1 MKIAISTGGGD
12 CPGLNAVIRAV
23 VRTAVLKYGWEVVGV
38 RDGLDGLINNEPLI
52 PLGLNEVR
60 GILSRGGTIIGTTN
74 RNGHNVLEN
83 YTRTVVENAKKQGI
97 DAMIMVGGDGTLTI
111 GKEVMDA
118 GMKCCFC
125 PKTIDND
132 LRATDVT
139 FGYHTAVSI
148 VTEALD
154 RLETTG
160 ESHGRVMLVETM
172 GRGNGSIAMEA
183 GLGGS
188 ADVILIPE
196 IPYSIDKVVEAISA
210 RKKRGRNFSVVVV
223 AEGARPIG
231 GDIVVQQT
239 ATSNHGVARLGGIAA
254 SVGQQIE
261 ERLDV
266 ETRTVVLG
274 HLQRGGTPTHT
285 DRILG
290 TRFGVAAVDLLANGE
305 YGKMVALRG
314 TEIVSVPVEEAIA
327 SPAIVDVN
335 GGIISAAESIG
346 ISFGR

>member
-1 MKIAISTGGGD
+1 MKIGISTGGGD

-23 VRTAVLKYGWEVVGV
+23 VRTARTKYGWDVVGIK
-38 RDGLDGLINNEPLI
+38 DGLDGLMYDWPCI
-52 PLGLNEVR
+52 PLDVDDVK

-74 RNGHNVLEN
+74 KNGHNVIDN
-83 YTRTVVENAKKQGI
+83 FTDVIVKNAKKHGI
-97 DAMIMVGGDGTLTI
+97 DAMVMVGGDGTLTI
-111 GKEVMDA
+111 GKQLMDA
-118 GMKCCFC
+118 GMKTCFC

-172 GRGNGSIAMEA
+172 GRGNGSIALES
-183 GLGGS
+183 GLAGS

-196 IPYSIDKVVEAISA
+196 IPFSMDKVVDAIQA
-210 RKKRGRNFSVVVV
+210 RSDRGRNFSVIVV
-223 AEGARPIG
+223 AEGAHPDG
-231 GDIVVQQT
+231 GDTVVIEK
-239 ATSNHGVARLGGIAA
+239 ASENNGVARLGGIANYVA
-254 SVGQQIE
+254 QQIE
-261 ERLDV
+261 KRIDV

-285 DRILG
+285 DRNLG
-290 TRFGVAAVDLLANGE
+290 TRFGAAAVDLIANQE
-305 YGKMVALRG
+305 FGKMVALKG
-314 TEIVSVPVEEAIA
+314 TEIVSVPVEEAIS
-327 SPAIVDVN
+327 SPALVDIN
-335 GGIISAAESIG
+335 GGMVRTAESIG
-346 ISFGR
+346 ISLGR